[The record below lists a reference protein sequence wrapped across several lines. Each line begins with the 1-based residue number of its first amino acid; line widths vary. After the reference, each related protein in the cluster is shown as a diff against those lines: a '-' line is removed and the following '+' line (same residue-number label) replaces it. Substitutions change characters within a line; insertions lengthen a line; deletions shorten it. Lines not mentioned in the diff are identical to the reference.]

1 MEKIGHIKID
11 QIRLNLPC
19 DSVPIL
25 STDHEMPLE
34 VEKANSIFKLDR
46 VFDNYDLG
54 YGHNGYTNSC
64 VYGLSD
70 QGRAASISWNP
81 DRSDM
86 GISIDFTATGK
97 DLYEQLCELK
107 GIEVDWR
114 YLIKQVVN
122 DYGGHISRIDIAT
135 DLINYGF
142 SVDSICRRLNAS
154 EITVLNMRKRRI
166 PADRF
171 RIVGTMESR
180 QTLYVGSRSSDA
192 FLRIY
197 DKKTEQNRPNG
208 TYRGLAQQCEDWIRV
223 EAEFKHRVAKSIG
236 QHISKYDGD
245 NFYQELLGIVLERWT
260 MADEEDQAN

>member
-1 MEKIGHIKID
+1 
-11 QIRLNLPC
+11 
-19 DSVPIL
+19 
-25 STDHEMPLE
+25 
-34 VEKANSIFKLDR
+34 
-46 VFDNYDLG
+46 
-54 YGHNGYTNSC
+54 
-64 VYGLSD
+64 
-70 QGRAASISWNP
+70 
-81 DRSDM
+81 
-86 GISIDFTATGK
+86 
-97 DLYEQLCELK
+97 
-107 GIEVDWR
+107 
-114 YLIKQVVN
+114 
-122 DYGGHISRIDIAT
+122 
-135 DLINYGF
+135 
-142 SVDSICRRLNAS
+142 
-154 EITVLNMRKRRI
+154 MRKRRI